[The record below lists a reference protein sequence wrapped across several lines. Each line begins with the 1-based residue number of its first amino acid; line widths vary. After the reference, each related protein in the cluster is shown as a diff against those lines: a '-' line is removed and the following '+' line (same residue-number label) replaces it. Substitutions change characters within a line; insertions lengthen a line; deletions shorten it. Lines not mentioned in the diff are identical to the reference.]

1 MKLSTILATAL
12 IATVATASTF
22 SAPASADAVS
32 DYYKNIRL
40 KVIVGFNPGGGYDR
54 GSRVVARHINKY
66 IPGNPRTI
74 VQNMPGAGSLRLLNW
89 LYAKG
94 PKDGSVI
101 AHFHPAAMREA
112 YIGAKGARFDPLKF
126 YWLGVFTRGSSVLF
140 ARTDAGAK
148 DLNDAMKMEIVLG
161 ATSARSGGGVYPR
174 VLNQVL
180 GTKFKVVVG
189 YGSTGESTMAMERGE
204 VQGVGAWSWTQLRRI
219 QAGWVKSKFI
229 TVLALLSVNR
239 RADLPGIPSILEYA
253 KNEEDRKVLEAIMM
267 WEELNR
273 PFIVAPG
280 TDPARAAALRKA
292 FETMV
297 TKADFKRDIEK
308 ASLEVNP
315 ISGKDSEALLAKLY
329 AYPPKVAERARIVYS
344 EMRKIKIPKA
354 KKKKAK
360 GLTIAKIKGK
370 GRKMRITFTDA
381 KGKKW
386 KFKAREKRLSRK
398 TKINGKKAKAAKLKK
413 GMVCS
418 VTYYGKGGLMY
429 SASCKG

>member
-1 MKLSTILATAL
+1 MKSLTILATAL
-12 IATVATASTF
+12 ATAVVGASIY

-32 DYYKNIRL
+32 DFYKKTRVR
-40 KVIVGFNPGGGYDR
+40 VIVGFNPGGGYDR

-66 IPGNPRTI
+66 IPGNPRMI
-74 VQNMPGAGSLRLLNW
+74 VQNMPGAGSLLLLNW
-89 LYAKG
+89 LYTKG
-94 PKDGSVI
+94 PKDGSVM

-174 VLNQVL
+174 VLNQIL

-204 VQGVGAWSWTQLRRI
+204 VQGVGAWSWTQLKNI
-219 QAGWVKSKFI
+219 QPKWVKDKFI

-239 RADLPGIPSILEYA
+239 RADLPGIPSVLEYA
-253 KNEEDRKVLEAIMM
+253 KNEEDRQVLEAIMM

-273 PFIVAPG
+273 PFILAPG
-280 TDPARAAALRKA
+280 THPARAAALRKA
-292 FETMV
+292 FETMM

-329 AYPPKVAERARIVYS
+329 AYPKEVADRARIVYS
-344 EMRKIKIPKA
+344 EMRSVKVPRA
-354 KKKKAK
+354 KKKKAE

-370 GRKMRITFTDA
+370 GRKMKFTFTDSS
-381 KGKKW
+381 GKTW

-398 TKINGKKAKAAKLKK
+398 TKINGKKAKAGKLKK
-413 GMVCS
+413 GMVCE